1 MQAWYRGPKRGF
13 LGHERVGKKLEEQM
27 HQRVKERQ
35 RGSATCSATCAG
47 TQKSKERWT
56 RSQIDDV
63 TTDDDDASAPSGTP
77 ASGGAGDIGG
87 DSSGDSSGDSG
98 GDSGGN
104 SGGDS
109 ESSSDDDGVAAHSVL
124 RPLVKDGRNAI
135 ALESGSL
142 CLEQMVEAR
151 TLLTRADNEAEIAA
165 DIAAPPSGSEE
176 EETPYPSA
184 GSWVG
189 KPYPLPPSAP
199 AWVGK
204 LVVIKRNGEEG
215 KNAFEIDKA
224 VTIGR

>member
-1 MQAWYRGPKRGF
+1 M
-13 LGHERVGKKLEEQM
+13 GHERVGKKLEEQM

-98 GDSGGN
+98 GDS
-104 SGGDS
+104 D
-109 ESSSDDDGVAAHSVL
+109 SSSDD
-124 RPLVKDGRNAI
+124 DGRNAI
-135 ALESGSL
+135 ALESGSLL

-176 EETPYPSA
+176 EETPYP
-184 GSWVG
+184 
-189 KPYPLPPSAP
+189 PLPPSAP

-215 KNAFEIDKA
+215 KNAFKIRKA

>member
-98 GDSGGN
+98 GDS
-104 SGGDS
+104 D
-109 ESSSDDDGVAAHSVL
+109 SSSDD
-124 RPLVKDGRNAI
+124 DGRNAI
-135 ALESGSL
+135 ALESGSLL

-215 KNAFEIDKA
+215 KNAFEIHKA